1 MVWDR
6 DLYLEEACKQL
17 CDDRFSHQ
25 IDQDATQAQHKEV
38 TNVIGQAISTCELPP
53 RAKHLTVENPRPRN
67 STCSL
72 KFIRLVILDVQS
84 FQLVTAQP
92 PTSLP
97 TLIL

>member
-38 TNVIGQAISTCELPP
+38 TNVIGQAISTCELLPQAYS
-53 RAKHLTVENPRPRN
+53 RESQDLD
-67 STCSL
+67 
-72 KFIRLVILDVQS
+72 ILY
-84 FQLVTAQP
+84 AP
-92 PTSLP
+92 
-97 TLIL
+97 